1 MVSTIKLGNKV
12 LLMPQLTAGGCNKL
26 IMSDKKYFH
35 QCAKSLI
42 FHVENGLKMQF
53 NSKGSDIYE
62 FLLCFRL
69 KCRIKY
75 SDFYIDISIINR

>member
-1 MVSTIKLGNKV
+1 MVLTIKLGNKV
-12 LLMPQLTAGGCNKL
+12 LLMPQLIAGGGGE

-53 NSKGSDIYE
+53 YSKDSDNYE
-62 FLLCFRL
+62 FLLNVFV
-69 KCRIKY
+69 
-75 SDFYIDISIINR
+75 

>member
-1 MVSTIKLGNKV
+1 
-12 LLMPQLTAGGCNKL
+12 MPA
-26 IMSDKKYFH
+26 KKYFH

-42 FHVENGLKMQF
+42 FHVENGLKMHF
-53 NSKGSDIYE
+53 YSKDSDNYDS
-62 FLLCFRL
+62 LLCFRL